1 MLIKTTRLK
10 SSIFGTKRTYFTN
23 FFYFPSRFKIRLK
36 KKRLSDY
43 LAESHARVKVV
54 GEKGEI
60 HPSQLSTFI
69 SKLPKATVVGVRVH

>member
-1 MLIKTTRLK
+1 MLIKTTKLK

-23 FFYFPSRFKIRLK
+23 FFYFPSRFKIRFF

-43 LAESHARVKVV
+43 LAESHAGVKVV

-60 HPSQLSTFI
+60 HPSQLS
-69 SKLPKATVVGVRVH
+69 KLPKATVVGVRVH